1 MGLGFGGWVRFRG
14 QWFKGLWV
22 RFRGQW
28 FKGLWVMFRVQWFK
42 GLGFGL
48 GVYGLCLDLSGLR
61 VQGLD

>member
-22 RFRGQW
+22 
-28 FKGLWVMFRVQWFK
+28 MFIVQWFK

-48 GVYGLCLDLSGLR
+48 RVYGLGLEVSGLR
-61 VQGLD
+61 ELGQNATAPNGE